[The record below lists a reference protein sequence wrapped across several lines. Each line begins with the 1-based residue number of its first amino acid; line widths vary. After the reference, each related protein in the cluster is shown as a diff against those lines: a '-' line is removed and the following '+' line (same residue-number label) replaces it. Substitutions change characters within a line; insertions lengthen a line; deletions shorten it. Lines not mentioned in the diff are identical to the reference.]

1 MRYSLPQPYQDL
13 SHTADLGVTVEGASA
28 EEALSRLVLALGA
41 VLAGSGTLEVA
52 REETLAVPVR
62 GGLAHGA
69 VDLLR
74 ELLYRFATERV
85 IPCAC
90 EVLRLDAEALEAR
103 IGFGRWDP
111 ARHADGADVKAVTYH
126 AARLELAG
134 GAWHGQVLFDV

>member
-1 MRYSLPQPYQDL
+1 LRYSLPQPYRDL
-13 SHTADLGVTVEGASA
+13 SHTADLGVAVEGVSA

-41 VLAGSGTLEVA
+41 VLAGSGALDAV

-62 GGLAHGA
+62 GNLARGA

-74 ELLYRFATERV
+74 ELLYRFATERI
-85 IPCAC
+85 IPCTC
-90 EVLRLDAEALEAR
+90 EVLRLDGEAIEAR
-103 IGFGRWDP
+103 VGFGQWDP
-111 ARHADGADVKAVTYH
+111 VRHADGADVKAVTYH